1 MPDNASLSS
10 YSSTA
15 STLKSKLKPSSW
27 TTKKVQ
33 EQSLKTQGRKAE
45 LKWPIYPSTVPGPNS
60 YI

>member
-1 MPDNASLSS
+1 MSDNASLNS

-33 EQSLKTQGRKAE
+33 DQALKTQGRKEE
-45 LKWPIYPSTVPGPNS
+45 LKMPIFPGAPGPNP